1 MPFDQKTYNKEYD
14 KQTYSRIQAT
24 ILKED
29 LDTVKALADEY
40 QMSIS
45 DLILNA
51 LNRTY
56 GLNLKKKR
64 K

>member
-1 MPFDQKTYNKEYD
+1 MAFDKKEYD
-14 KQTYSRIQAT
+14 REYNAKTYANIAVK
-24 ILKED
+24 ILRED
-29 LDTVKALADEY
+29 MDKLKSTAEEYEMTV
-40 QMSIS
+40 S